1 MPNNGGQLADSE
13 VQIIANWILQGA
25 KFDGQDGAAP
35 LRDQLPR
42 DIPHPAPPKV
52 YPTAF
57 PITAMMFSADGK
69 RLLVGGYHEILV
81 WDAATGALVTRV
93 ANIPQRTLGMAFN
106 ADNSWLAVAGGSPG
120 VSGEVR
126 LIAWHDGPKADV
138 QPTVLAI
145 QDDVFFDV
153 AFRADGKCL
162 AACGADGSVRVLDV
176 STGRERLKIA
186 NHADWVTDVCF
197 SPDGKRIA
205 TASRDKTSKVFDAE
219 NGTLLSTHSE
229 HNAPVRA
236 VAFAPDGK
244 TVISAGGSR
253 IRIWNVEDSKL
264 VGEIAAFEDDIHALL
279 VRGDSVLA
287 GSADRTVRNFKL
299 QDRTVIR
306 TFTEHPSWVLS
317 LAWHDAS
324 HRIATGCF
332 DGTVTVW
339 DLKKGAQLKQYNA
352 VPPATTAKN

>member
-1 MPNNGGQLADSE
+1 
-13 VQIIANWILQGA
+13 
-25 KFDGQDGAAP
+25 
-35 LRDQLPR
+35 
-42 DIPHPAPPKV
+42 
-52 YPTAF
+52 
-57 PITAMMFSADGK
+57 MMFSADGK

-197 SPDGKRIA
+197 SSDGKRIA